1 MKAIVNGFND
11 STSKWVHYSFDLYLR
26 YLDAFQRKKKNYIF
40 LSFYI
45 PFLLFSHI
53 HYFHFYRTTKLPLT
67 LQFKHRHLKRE
78 RVKKCKR
85 IKISCALLTAT
96 EKNCFKPNVRA
107 YRH

>member
-1 MKAIVNGFND
+1 MALMIQPPNGYIIAL
-11 STSKWVHYSFDLYLR
+11 TSILGTLTLSR
-26 YLDAFQRKKKNYIF
+26 EKKKNYIF

-53 HYFHFYRTTKLPLT
+53 HYFHFCRTTKLPLT